1 MKTASML
8 WQCPV
13 VRLLL
18 VSWSVRLCAR
28 LVQSSGTDIV
38 PSIPAGVMA
47 KRGKVT
53 DQRAGVVLVTVSK
66 TPDLAQ
72 RIESLRPRAVARVAH
87 EPSIDR
93 ALERIESEPCDV
105 LIVTGASA
113 RAGGVGGIE
122 LLDVVRARSPQT
134 QVLLLVRKQGVRS
147 ALAAV
152 KAGAYQYAKLP
163 VSDEELRLLI
173 ETAARHVAA
182 PGPPRKREFPPPI
195 GVENHLVG
203 RSAPM
208 QALYKQLRQTAV
220 TDVPVLLEGKTGTGK
235 DLAARQIHAN
245 SDRQEGSYVPV
256 NLASLPIELVASELF
271 GHEKGAF
278 TGATRRRQGKFEL
291 ARDGTIFLDEIGM
304 VDEKVQVSLLRLI
317 EQRRFHRLG
326 GKRAISTNARI
337 IAASNQDLIDLVRQG
352 RFRDDLYYRL
362 DVFRIKL
369 PPLRE
374 RAGDIPLLV
383 DEFLCCYNEAFGKK
397 VLGISPVCMG
407 LLESYEW
414 PGNVR
419 ELKNVVQRAV
429 LVCPGDVILLEHLP
443 PRFQTGVP
451 VPQSVTFE
459 VGTPLDEVER
469 EMVRRALAAT
479 GNNRTQAAELLGI
492 SRRALYN
499 KLRKHGID

>member
-1 MKTASML
+1 
-8 WQCPV
+8 
-13 VRLLL
+13 
-18 VSWSVRLCAR
+18 
-28 LVQSSGTDIV
+28 
-38 PSIPAGVMA
+38 MA
-47 KRGKVT
+47 ERGKVT

-72 RIESLRPRAVARVAH
+72 RIESLHPRAVARVAH

-93 ALERIESEPCDV
+93 ALERIELEPCDV

-113 RAGGVGGIE
+113 RARGIEGIE

-173 ETAARHVAA
+173 EGAAHQVAA
-182 PGPPRKREFPPPI
+182 PGPAGRRAFPARV
-195 GVENHLVG
+195 GVGDHLVG

-208 QALYKQLRQTAV
+208 QALYTQLRQAAA

-235 DLAARQIHAN
+235 DLAAQRIHAN
-245 SDRQEGSYVPV
+245 SDRQKGPYVPV

-278 TGATRRRQGKFEL
+278 TGATKRRQGKSEL

-317 EQRRFHRLG
+317 EQRRFYRLG

-337 IAASNQDLIDLVRQG
+337 IAASNHDLIDLVRQG
-352 RFRDDLYYRL
+352 RFRSDLYYRL
-362 DVFRIKL
+362 DVFRITL

-374 RAGDIPLLV
+374 RASDIPLLI
-383 DEFLCCYNEAFGKK
+383 DEFLGRYNEVFSKK
-397 VLGISPVCMG
+397 VRGISPACVG

-414 PGNVR
+414 AGNVR
-419 ELKNVVQRAV
+419 ELKNVIQRAV
-429 LVCPGDVILLEHLP
+429 LVCPGDVILPEHLP
-443 PRFQTGVP
+443 PRFQTGSSA
-451 VPQSVTFE
+451 PQSVTFE

-479 GNNRTQAAELLGI
+479 GNNRTQAADLLGI

-499 KLRKHGID
+499 RLRKYSIE

>member
-1 MKTASML
+1 MTLM
-8 WQCPV
+8 V
-13 VRLLL
+13 
-18 VSWSVRLCAR
+18 
-28 LVQSSGTDIV
+28 
-38 PSIPAGVMA
+38 
-47 KRGKVT
+47 
-53 DQRAGVVLVTVSK
+53 VSK
-66 TPDLAQ
+66 TPNLAR
-72 RIESLRPRAVARVAH
+72 RIESLHTRSVASVAY

-93 ALERIESEPCDV
+93 GLERIESEPCDV

-113 RAGGVGGIE
+113 RAGGIEGIE
-122 LLDVVRARSPQT
+122 LLDVIRARSPGT
-134 QVLLLVRKQGVRS
+134 QVLLLVRTQDVRS

-163 VSDEELRLLI
+163 VSDDELRLLV
-173 ETAARHVAA
+173 ESAAHQVAA
-182 PGPPRKREFPPPI
+182 PALPPKRVFPPAA
-195 GVENHLVG
+195 GVADDLVG

-208 QALYKQLRQTAV
+208 EALYTQLRQSAA
-220 TDVPVLLEGKTGTGK
+220 TDVPVLLEGETGTGK

-245 SDRQEGSYVPV
+245 SDRQEGPYVPV
-256 NLASLPIELVASELF
+256 NLASLPTELVASELF
-271 GHEKGAF
+271 GHEKGTF

-304 VDEKVQVSLLRLI
+304 VDQKVQVSLLRLI
-317 EQRRFHRLG
+317 EQRRFYRLG

-337 IAASNQDLIDLVRQG
+337 IAASNQNLADLVGQG
-352 RFRDDLYYRL
+352 QFRDDLYYRL
-362 DVFRIKL
+362 DVFRILL
-369 PPLRE
+369 PPLRG
-374 RAGDIPLLV
+374 RASDIPLLI
-383 DEFLCCYNEAFGKK
+383 DEFLGRYNKAFGKK
-397 VLGISPVCMG
+397 VLGISPACVG

-419 ELKNVVQRAV
+419 ELKNVIQRAV
-429 LVCPGDVILLEHLP
+429 LVCPGDVILPEHLP
-443 PRFQTGVP
+443 PRFQTGSSA
-451 VPQSVTFE
+451 PQSVTFE